1 MEPGGIAFV
10 DYGERPV
17 VWHTRLLL
25 APTNSTCWVILTP
38 DLDAY
43 EEEMDIGNPD
53 FQNFHYAG
61 PTGVI
66 PPHIDR
72 RRVYSFAPLSPGD
85 LGRHMQ
91 QGRVTANAIR
101 AAAGLPP
108 LPPLAAAA
116 HPVAPPQPAVPPP
129 VPAYVPVPG
138 MLGGA
143 LPPAA
148 PAVPAAVAG
157 VGAQEQ
163 VNTWVAVEEVGQ
175 IKRGQILA
183 VEPAALPA
191 GSLIAS
197 DHAIVPD
204 GPKFIFARKVKASEV
219 EGYKLEDLRV
229 LPVVFDGQ
237 GIRRREFYGLC
248 SHLNDSS
255 PQGGGLQLEGPA
267 TVLRLCKMMRDS
279 NLTPTTFHEYWLRS
293 ADIPKG
299 DRSVYEHECLSR
311 IFEAMLTV
319 DQLNAPALQSAEL
332 VSRRMPVIREAHR
345 ISPGSPD
352 YSSADIMMGWRYRR
366 AGQGVDQELAAHVA
380 TELKNEA
387 AIAKESR
394 KAREEA
400 EARRRA
406 PNKKGKNAQEGAGG
420 GQT

>member
-1 MEPGGIAFV
+1 M
-10 DYGERPV
+10 
-17 VWHTRLLL
+17 
-25 APTNSTCWVILTP
+25 
-38 DLDAY
+38 
-43 EEEMDIGNPD
+43 
-53 FQNFHYAG
+53 
-61 PTGVI
+61 
-66 PPHIDR
+66 
-72 RRVYSFAPLSPGD
+72 
-85 LGRHMQ
+85 
-91 QGRVTANAIR
+91 
-101 AAAGLPP
+101 
-108 LPPLAAAA
+108 
-116 HPVAPPQPAVPPP
+116 
-129 VPAYVPVPG
+129 
-138 MLGGA
+138 
-143 LPPAA
+143 
-148 PAVPAAVAG
+148 
-157 VGAQEQ
+157 
-163 VNTWVAVEEVGQ
+163 
-175 IKRGQILA
+175 A

-229 LPVVFDGQ
+229 LPVGFDGQ

-279 NLTPTTFHEYWLRS
+279 NLTPTTFHEYSLRS

-332 VSRRMPVIREAHR
+332 VSRRMQVIREAHR